1 VRALLFAL
9 EFLSLINAF
18 FARRLV
24 GDGGAAH
31 REGRDYIAKD
41 LALRSVHHP
50 RVQGGS
56 GNELQTISRRRS
68 QLAHEARKDPMQL
81 PVMPIMRWR
90 DEWRQPGALRAD
102 ALAGLTGAVVVLP
115 QGVAFA
121 TLAGM
126 PPQYGLYAAMLPCI
140 VAALFG
146 SSRLMVTGPA
156 NAISLTTMAL
166 VAPLAAVGSPRYV
179 TLVLTLALLV
189 GVMQLLLGLARVGKV
204 VDKVPHSV
212 VVGFTAGA
220 AVLIVTSQLGT
231 ALGLALPR
239 GQSVLATIQA
249 VAARWH
255 EINPAALIVTA
266 VTVLLAIVARPFTRW
281 VPAMLVAVVGGS
293 IGAWLMARG
302 MPHWPALVTVPPL
315 PSALPPLSWPDLRID
330 TVRSLFGATLV
341 MTLLKLTEAIAIAKA
356 MARRYGDT
364 LDSNQEFIGQGL
376 ANVVA
381 AFSSGMPAS
390 GSFNRSGL
398 NAEAGARTPLSAV
411 FASVFLVVILV
422 FVSPLAKWLPL
433 AVVSSLLF
441 VVAWG
446 LLDTREM
453 RRLWRDEPVERAG
466 LLVTL
471 IATVT
476 LSLEWAILLGLTTS
490 LLAQRFSQQR

>member
-1 VRALLFAL
+1 
-9 EFLSLINAF
+9 
-18 FARRLV
+18 
-24 GDGGAAH
+24 
-31 REGRDYIAKD
+31 
-41 LALRSVHHP
+41 
-50 RVQGGS
+50 
-56 GNELQTISRRRS
+56 
-68 QLAHEARKDPMQL
+68 MQL
-81 PVMPIMRWR
+81 PLMPVMRWR

-121 TLAGM
+121 TLAGL

-146 SSRLMVTGPA
+146 ASRLMVTGPA

-166 VAPLAAVGSPRYV
+166 VAPLAAVGSADYIG
-179 TLVLTLALLV
+179 LVLTLTLLV
-189 GVMQLLLGLARVGKV
+189 GVMQLLLGLARVGAL

-220 AVLIVTSQLGT
+220 AVLIAASQLGT
-231 ALGLALPR
+231 ALGIDLPR
-239 GQSVLATIQA
+239 GHSVLSNVQA
-249 VAARWH
+249 VFARWH
-255 EINPAALIVTA
+255 DINPAALIVSLLT
-266 VTVLLAIVARPFTRW
+266 VTLAIVAKPLSRW

-293 IGAWLMARG
+293 VGAWVVAQA
-302 MPHWPALVTVPPL
+302 MPQWPALAAVPPL
-315 PSALPPLSWPDLRID
+315 PGAIPALSWPDLRLE

-341 MTLLKLTEAIAIAKA
+341 MTLLALTEAGAIARA
-356 MARRYGDT
+356 MARRHGDA
-364 LDSNQEFIGQGL
+364 LDGNQEFIGQGL
-376 ANVVA
+376 ANIVGSF
-381 AFSSGMPAS
+381 FSSMPTS
-390 GSFNRSGL
+390 GSFNRSGV

-433 AVVSSLLF
+433 AVVSALLF

-446 LLDTREM
+446 LFDTREM
-453 RRLWRDEPVERAG
+453 RRIWRDEPVERAG

-471 IATVT
+471 VATVT

-490 LLAQRFSQQR
+490 LLAQRFSSSRRG